1 MYTLA
6 QHNYILYQAALATKI
21 NIAPANID
29 QIHSKMHVCNVQFS
43 GTTGKTLNED
53 FYTQRKHKTMDDSLQ
68 DKIPQTQYVH
78 VYMY

>member
-43 GTTGKTLNED
+43 
-53 FYTQRKHKTMDDSLQ
+53 
-68 DKIPQTQYVH
+68 PQERL
-78 VYMY
+78 